1 MNMVNKQEAKA
12 MNTAIPLEQNAND
25 SGWKHRTLAYR
36 TGYVDRVNGL
46 SRAAQ
51 PYGKN
56 TTSNAHWTLG
66 WRAADSLLNNTA

>member
-12 MNTAIPLEQNAND
+12 MSTAITLENNPND
-25 SGWKHRTLAYR
+25 TSWKQRTLAYR
-36 TGYVDRVNGL
+36 TGYVNRVNGL

-56 TTSNAHWTLG
+56 TTVAAHWIMG
-66 WRAADSLLNNTA
+66 WRKADLDVNKVV